1 MSLINRQSLKG
12 KKKKRKEKKRVK
24 LVEWANLNRD
34 LKKATSF
41 PPKFDARES
50 CEKSKT

>member
-12 KKKKRKEKKRVK
+12 KKKRKEKKRVK

-41 PPKFDARES
+41 SPKFDARES
-50 CEKSKT
+50 CEKSKR